1 MIRTWKWIWNHPLT
15 RRRRFAAM
23 MRWFRWQVGSR
34 IVGHPVVVPFVGES
48 CLVVERSMTGATGNI
63 YCGLH
68 EFSDMA
74 FVLHF
79 LRRTDVFVDVGA
91 NIGSYTVLA
100 SGVVGCRTVSLE
112 PVPGTFC
119 KLERNVRINGIE
131 ERVQL
136 HHCAAGAREGEV
148 WFRTDHDTMNS
159 VVREG
164 DPVEKIRVVVRG
176 LDTILGGGAGELWK
190 VDVEG
195 YEWEVLQGAS
205 GSLSDF
211 RLRAVMLEGN
221 DERIAA
227 LMRGAGFESMVYD
240 PWERRLES
248 IPVGVGGKATGNH
261 LWVRDR
267 NWVEERCRG
276 ASKVELNGERF

>member
-1 MIRTWKWIWNHPLT
+1 MIRTWKWIWSHPLT

-23 MRWFRWQVGSR
+23 MRWLRWQVGSR
-34 IVGHPVVVPFVGES
+34 VVGHPVVVPFVGES
-48 CLVVERSMTGATGNI
+48 RLVVERSMTGATGNI

-74 FVLHF
+74 FVLHC
-79 LRRTDVFVDVGA
+79 LRGEDLFVDVGA

-100 SGVVGCRTVSLE
+100 SGVVGCRTVSIE
-112 PVPGTFC
+112 PVPGTFR
-119 KLERNVRINGIE
+119 KLERNVRINALE

-148 WFRTDHDTMNS
+148 WFRTDHDTMNR
-159 VVREG
+159 VVAQS
-164 DPVEKIRVVVRG
+164 DPVEKMRVVVFG
-176 LDTILGGGAGELWK
+176 LDTILGGEVGELWK

-195 YEWEVLQGAS
+195 YEWEVLQGAA
-205 GSLSDF
+205 GSLSDR
-211 RLRAVMLEGN
+211 RLKGVMLEGN

-240 PWERRLES
+240 PWERALTAIS
-248 IPVGVGGKATGNH
+248 VGAGGKAQGNH
-261 LWVRDR
+261 LWVRDLS
-267 NWVEERCRG
+267 WVEDRCRG
-276 ASKVELNGERF
+276 ASKIELNGESF